1 MRPPGPAAAAAEDPR
16 ALAAL
21 NAWLAMQAAETRVEW
36 ALESL
41 PGGHALSTSFG
52 AQSAVALHLSTRLQ
66 PDLPIILVDTGYLF
80 PETYRFADELVA
92 RLKLNLKVEQPEL
105 SPARMEALHGRL
117 WEQGID
123 GLNLYNRMRKVQPMK
138 RALDALGVRTWIAG
152 IRRTQSTSRAK
163 IDFLELRD
171 GRWKLHPI
179 ADWSDHDVGH
189 YLADH
194 RLPYHPLWDQGYVS
208 IGDTHTTVRWHEGM
222 REEDTRFHGLKRECG
237 LHDND

>member
-1 MRPPGPAAAAAEDPR
+1 MRPPGPTAAAEDPR

-21 NAWLAMQAAETRVEW
+21 NAWLAMQAAQARMEW

-105 SPARMEALHGRL
+105 SPARMEARYGRL

-179 ADWSDHDVGH
+179 ADWSDHDVGR

-208 IGDTHTTVRWHEGM
+208 IGDTHTTVRWQEGM
-222 REEDTRFHGLKRECG
+222 RDEDTRFHGLKRECG
-237 LHDND
+237 LHDHD

>member
-1 MRPPGPAAAAAEDPR
+1 MGRSELAQRLQQDPRCTTSKDAPAAGPTRPCPYNRDSSHWNAAMKPPVPVAEDPR

-21 NAWLAMQAAETRVEW
+21 NGWLAMQTAEARVEW
-36 ALESL
+36 AVASL

-105 SPARMEALHGRL
+105 SPARMEARHGQL
-117 WEQGID
+117 WEQGIN
-123 GLNLYNRMRKVQPMK
+123 GLDLYNRMRKVEPMK

-152 IRRTQSTSRAK
+152 IRRSQSTSRAN
-163 IDFLELRD
+163 IEFLELRD
-171 GRWKLHPI
+171 G
-179 ADWSDHDVGH
+179 
-189 YLADH
+189 
-194 RLPYHPLWDQGYVS
+194 
-208 IGDTHTTVRWHEGM
+208 
-222 REEDTRFHGLKRECG
+222 
-237 LHDND
+237 